1 MNWLYKQASQAWER
15 GVPGTGP
22 TAAAPLGAPPRP
34 SLLQSSANYV
44 GNAIHHALAAKP
56 AEREAEDDSEEGT
69 FYPALL
75 MPEIIMQVFSFM
87 TPEAVMY
94 AAPVC
99 SAWRDVSR
107 SPMLWKGK
115 VCPRLAAVC
124 GLNEAVSHER
134 TSLTSAATAD
144 PKEEVRGDFDGSDT
158 TTATVPVMPG
168 LADLGTALSL
178 PRLWLALYER
188 NFLFNPTFK
197 RPNAMDSLTHTGG
210 WVRGCRL
217 GHDTTCEDG

>member
-1 MNWLYKQASQAWER
+1 MNLLYKQASQAWER
-15 GVPGTGP
+15 VAGARP
-22 TAAAPLGAPPRP
+22 TDGASPRP

-115 VCPRLAAVC
+115 VCPRLAAAC
-124 GLNEAVSHER
+124 GLNDAVPHER

-144 PKEEVRGDFDGSDT
+144 PKEEVRGDSDGADT
-158 TTATVPVMPG
+158 TTVPVVPG
-168 LADLGTALSL
+168 LADLGAPLSL
-178 PRLWLALYER
+178 PHLWLACYER

-197 RPNAMDSLTHTGG
+197 RPTAMDSLSHTGG

-217 GHDTTCEDG
+217 GHDTTK

>member
-115 VCPRLAAVC
+115 VCPRLAAAC
-124 GLNEAVSHER
+124 GLNEAVLHER
-134 TSLTSAATAD
+134 TSTFAAAAAG
-144 PKEEVRGDFDGSDT
+144 PKEEIRDVTDGSDT
-158 TTATVPVMPG
+158 TAAAPVTPVPG
-168 LADLGTALSL
+168 LADLGAPLSL
-178 PRLWLALYER
+178 PHLWLALYER

-197 RPNAMDSLTHTGG
+197 RQTAMDSITNSVG
-210 WVRGCRL
+210 WVSGCR
-217 GHDTTCEDG
+217 GWIAS